1 MSLFQ
6 IDTGREWRGGQ
17 RQSFLLTRELRDQ
30 GFPVYLV
37 VQPGCPLHEK
47 AEAEGL
53 PVLPIK
59 MKSETDI
66 GAAFRLSRVMRK
78 KGCVLAH
85 FHDAHAVSIGGA
97 ACSRAKVP
105 LRIVSR
111 RVVFPLK
118 NSFFSK
124 RKYTREIDAI
134 IAISESVRDVLVQGG
149 IDPARIEVIPSGIDF
164 SPFENVPDRDFLRR
178 EFGFA
183 ADDFLAGIVAYL
195 EDSKGHRTL
204 IEAARLLK
212 ARTPKIKIIIVGK
225 GTLDLALDKMSKDLQ
240 VQDLV
245 FFLGHRDDVPRILAS
260 LDCFVL
266 SSESEGLGSSILDA
280 MASRLPVV
288 ATQVGGIPE
297 VVLHDETG
305 FLVPPRSPKALAGAI
320 YELFENRPLA
330 RRFGEA
336 GYEIV
341 HSKFSS
347 RAMAL
352 KVIRL
357 YERLAAKK
365 GIRLH
370 V

>member
-1 MSLFQ
+1 LSLFQ

-30 GFPVYLV
+30 GFPVHLV

-53 PVLPIK
+53 PVLPIQ
-59 MKSETDI
+59 MKSETDL
-66 GAAFRLSRVMRK
+66 GAAYRLSRAMRS

-85 FHDAHAVSIGGA
+85 FHDAHAVTIGGA
-97 ACSRAKVP
+97 ACARARVP

-111 RVVFPLK
+111 RVMFPLK
-118 NSFFSK
+118 SGPFSK
-124 RKYTREIDAI
+124 RKYTRNVDAI
-134 IAISESVRDVLVQGG
+134 IAISENVRDVLIQGG

-164 SPFENVPDRDFLRR
+164 SPFENITDRDFLRR

-183 ADDFLAGIVAYL
+183 PDDFLAGIVAYL
-195 EDSKGHRTL
+195 EDSKGHRYL

-240 VQDLV
+240 VDDLV
-245 FFLGHRDDVPRILAS
+245 FFLGHREDVPRILAS
-260 LDCFVL
+260 LNCFVL
-266 SSESEGLGSSILDA
+266 SSEAEGLGSSILDA

-297 VVLHDETG
+297 VVIHDETG
-305 FLVPPRSPKALAGAI
+305 FLVSPRSPEALAGAI
-320 YELFENRPLA
+320 YELSQNRPLA
-330 RRFGEA
+330 RRFGQA
-336 GYEIV
+336 GYETV
-341 HSKFSS
+341 HAKFSA

-352 KVIRL
+352 KVIRV

-365 GIRLH
+365 GIDLNA
-370 V
+370 

>member
-30 GFPVYLV
+30 GYSVQLV

-53 PVLPIK
+53 PVLPMK

-66 GAAFRLSRVMRK
+66 GAAFRLSRAMRK
-78 KGCVLAH
+78 HGCRLAH
-85 FHDAHAVSIGGA
+85 FHDAHAVTIGGA
-97 ACSRAKVP
+97 ACARAKVP
-105 LRIVSR
+105 LRLVSR
-111 RVVFPLK
+111 RVVFPLRK
-118 NSFFSK
+118 GPLTK
-124 RKYTREIDAI
+124 RKYTRDVDAI

-164 SPFENVPDRDFLRR
+164 SPFENVPDREFLRR
-178 EFGFA
+178 EFGFQPE
-183 ADDFLAGIVAYL
+183 DFLAGIVAYL

-212 ARTPKIKIIIVGK
+212 ARTPRIKIIIVGK
-225 GTLDLALDKMSKDLQ
+225 GTLELTLDKLSRDLQ
-240 VQDLV
+240 VDDLV
-245 FFLGHRDDVPRILAS
+245 FFLGHREDVPRLLAS

-320 YELFENRPLA
+320 YELYENRPLA
-330 RRFGEA
+330 RRFGEC
-336 GYEIV
+336 GYETV
-341 HSKFSS
+341 HAKFSS

-357 YERLAAKK
+357 YEKLAARK
-365 GIRLH
+365 GIRLNG
-370 V
+370 